1 MGKKLIIAG
10 EIIGTI
16 LLVAGKGRKIYR
28 LVLDVK
34 GEKQI

>member
-10 EIIGTI
+10 EIIGT
-16 LLVAGKGRKIYR
+16 LLWVAGKSRKIYR

-34 GEKQI
+34 GEE